1 MAKVKRV
8 KKLEPVFEYKVDD
21 IGVIHVYT
29 FDTDYNCY
37 FVAAYTRYGPYDEQI
52 YAAANFDNAKDL
64 VEYAYNKYATTDGDA
79 NAFKVLLDDKDAMSR
94 LQEII
99 SNAVEGEWW

>member
-21 IGVIHVYT
+21 IGVIRVYT

-37 FVAAYTRYGPYDEQI
+37 FVAAFTQDGPHDEEI
-52 YAAANFDNAKDL
+52 YACGAYTNAQDL
-64 VEYAYNKYATTDGDA
+64 IETASYKVGDA

>member
-52 YAAANFDNAKDL
+52 CECGAYTNAQDLIEMAGFKYGVANP
-64 VEYAYNKYATTDGDA
+64 
-79 NAFKVLLDDKDAMSR
+79 FKVLLDDKDAMLR

-99 SNAVEGEWW
+99 NTVVEGEWW

>member
-21 IGVIHVYT
+21 IGVIRVYT

-52 YAAANFDNAKDL
+52 CECGAYTNAKDL
-64 VEYAYNKYATTDGDA
+64 VETASYKDGEA
-79 NAFKVLLDDKDAMSR
+79 NAFKTLMNDKAAMEQ
-94 LQEII
+94 LQKVIDYV
-99 SNAVEGEWW
+99 VEGEWW